1 MYGLECEYAF
11 DSAHFLTDYYG
22 KCENLHGHRWRVVA
36 KIEQPELQTE
46 GNMKDMV
53 IDFGV
58 FKKTVKE
65 ICDRLDHTFLIEKGS
80 LKQDTLAALQ
90 SEGFNL
96 TVLPFRTTAENLAK
110 HIFGELEKRGLPVA
124 EIEVDET
131 PNNRAFYRK

>member
-46 GNMKDMV
+46 GTMKDMV
-53 IDFGV
+53 LDFGV

-65 ICDRLDHTFLIEKGS
+65 ICDKLDHTFLIEEGS
-80 LKQDTLAALQ
+80 LKPDTIAALQ

-110 HIFGELEKRGLPVA
+110 YIFGELEERGLPVA